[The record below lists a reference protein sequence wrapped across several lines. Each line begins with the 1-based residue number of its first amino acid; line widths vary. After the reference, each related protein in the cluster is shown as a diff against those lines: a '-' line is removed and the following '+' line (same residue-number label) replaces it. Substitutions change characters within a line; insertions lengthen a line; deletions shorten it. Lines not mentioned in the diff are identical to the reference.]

1 MMIRKCY
8 TLTNYNFKKNH
19 VLNIIG
25 PSHNTLE
32 AIYNISFILY
42 NNIPY
47 AISNKSK
54 CYDDISGFVPSYYK
68 DLSLHVKAKSHGPQ
82 VVLNKCDII
91 QCKEIMNIQDYVGV
105 ISTEKWKTQNI
116 FVVPQKQ
123 DAMGCHLFDITMC
136 DKCFDKI
143 DPKIFVLS
151 DTIEEKVSFINKLL
165 S

>member
-1 MMIRKCY
+1 MIRKCY
-8 TLTNYNFKKNH
+8 SLTNFKKNH

-42 NNIPY
+42 KNIPY
-47 AISNKSK
+47 AISNKAK
-54 CYDDISGFVPSYYK
+54 YYDDVSGFVPSYYK
-68 DLSLHVKAKSHGPQ
+68 DLSLHMKSHGPQ

-91 QCKEIMNIQDYVGV
+91 QCKEILNIKDYVGV

-151 DTIEEKVSFINKLL
+151 DTIEEKVSLLQDKLA
-165 S
+165 

>member
-1 MMIRKCY
+1 MIRKSY
-8 TLTNYNFKKNH
+8 PLTNFKMKH

-42 NNIPY
+42 KNIPY
-47 AISNKSK
+47 AISNKAK
-54 CYDDISGFVPSYYK
+54 CHDEVSGFAPSYYK
-68 DLSLHVKAKSHGPQ
+68 DLSLHVRSHDHQ
-82 VVLNKCDII
+82 VILNKCDII
-91 QCKEIMNIQDYVGV
+91 KCKEIINIKDYVGV

-136 DKCFDKI
+136 DTCFDKI

-151 DTIEEKVSFINKLL
+151 DTIEEKSSFINKLL